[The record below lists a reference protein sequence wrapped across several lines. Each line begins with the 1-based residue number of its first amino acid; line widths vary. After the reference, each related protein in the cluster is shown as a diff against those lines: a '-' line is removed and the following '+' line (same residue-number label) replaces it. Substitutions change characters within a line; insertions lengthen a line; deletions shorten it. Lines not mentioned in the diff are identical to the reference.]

1 MRQSIVL
8 LLLSLSIIVG
18 RVNAGDS
25 DVADLRLRIGSTEV
39 LKYSWNISSAS
50 DSSGKE
56 GDKVFNLVAD
66 STFGMTL
73 VMRGLPGKK
82 DSPTA
87 PVAIRIKDQSYT
99 DKRSIEQSKTEL
111 YVAKGKV
118 KYVENG
124 KVLIDSDND
133 IGLDKIGNY
142 QQQLKNLE
150 GSEMR
155 LSLDAAGRQSDV
167 QGDAIIV
174 EAIKNGGAQGI
185 FPILAGKEVRIGESW
200 EDSFSMP
207 KIGDFTLAKP
217 VVVRSK
223 ATFTKWEEKAG
234 KKLARIDITS
244 NWENGDLR
252 GENARGMLVEISRVD
267 GRGNGSC
274 LFDTASGKFVE
285 GTIKFDLRYR
295 IDGEHNGQKSGLDV
309 TGKTNFSF
317 AEQP

>member
-1 MRQSIVL
+1 MRHFCAVAALASF
-8 LLLSLSIIVG
+8 SFCMSAAM
-18 RVNAGDS
+18 AGDG
-25 DVADLRLRIGSTEV
+25 DAADLRLRIGSAEI
-39 LKYSWNISSAS
+39 LKYAWSISSAS
-50 DSSGKE
+50 DSVGKE
-56 GDKVFNLVAD
+56 DDKTFNLVAD

-82 DSPTA
+82 DA
-87 PVAIRIKDQSYT
+87 MPVAIRIKDQSYT

-118 KYVENG
+118 KYIENG

-155 LSLDAAGRQSDV
+155 VTLDSAGRQSDI

-174 EAIKNGGAQGI
+174 DAIKNGGAQGI
-185 FPILAGKEVRIGESW
+185 FPILPGKEVRIGESW
-200 EDSFSMP
+200 EDSFAMP

-223 ATFTKWEEKAG
+223 ATFTKWEDKGG
-234 KKLARIDITS
+234 KKFARIDIASSWDTP
-244 NWENGDLR
+244 DLR
-252 GENARGMLVEISRVD
+252 GENKNGMLVEISKVD
-267 GRGNGSC
+267 GRGYGSC
-274 LFDTASGKFVE
+274 LFDPASGKFVE
-285 GTIKFDLRYR
+285 GTIKFDLKYR
-295 IDGEHNGQKSGLDV
+295 IDGEHNGQRSGLDV